1 MGQPM
6 NETTSQEVP
15 TGLALEKARR
25 QVGFSTFDAAQHL
38 GISLQALGD
47 FESGLRTPND
57 ELIAAMSNLYGVEP
71 GRFASRPWVP
81 RVPARYDAKAGVLWM
96 GWTAIHVGGKNNEQI
111 VCAIA
116 ATLRSLRSLTDT
128 SPVHLRP
135 SELPLLARLFDLA
148 DPNLEN
154 LMMQHLNIS
163 PNDALGLINEMVVY
177 SATSA

>member
-1 MGQPM
+1 MD
-6 NETTSQEVP
+6 ETTGQEVP

-25 QVGFSTFDAAQHL
+25 QVGFSTEDAAQHL
-38 GISLQALGD
+38 GISLNALGD

-57 ELIAAMSNLYGVEP
+57 ELIAAMSRLYGVEP

-81 RVPARYDAKAGVLWM
+81 RVPARYDANEGVLWM
-96 GWTAIHVGGKNNEQI
+96 GWTARHVREGDNEQI

-116 ATLRSLRSLTDT
+116 ATLRTLRSLTDS

-148 DPNLEN
+148 DPDLEN
-154 LMMQHLNIS
+154 IMMRHLNIS
-163 PNDALGLINEMVVY
+163 PTDALGLINEMVVY
-177 SATSA
+177 SATTAH